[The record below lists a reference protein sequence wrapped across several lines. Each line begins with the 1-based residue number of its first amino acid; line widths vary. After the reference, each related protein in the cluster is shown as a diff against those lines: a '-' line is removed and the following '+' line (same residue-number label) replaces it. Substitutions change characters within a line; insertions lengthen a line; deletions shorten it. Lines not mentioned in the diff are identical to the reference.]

1 MIYFL
6 TISNKGFKIMIL
18 SVNPNRM
25 ELLKLKRRLEL
36 AIRGYK
42 LLKDKRDALIQ
53 IFIKLVQENKETRE
67 EFDKKIRECMNEFLL
82 ATLYMGEDDQNSIFL
97 FPQRKTTVKTEHQN
111 VMSVKV
117 PRFKVKEEGR
127 LYTYGMIEASPEL
140 DNSLKKYHEIVP
152 LMVKMAELDKAIILL
167 TEEIEKT
174 RRRVNALEYVMIPN
188 LEDTIKFITMKL
200 DEMARSTN
208 SAIMRIKEMIRG
220 E

>member
-1 MIYFL
+1 
-6 TISNKGFKIMIL
+6 MIL
-18 SVNPNRM
+18 AVNPNRM

-36 AIRGYK
+36 AKRGYK

-53 IFIKLVQENKETRE
+53 KFIKLVQENKKTRG
-67 EFDKKIRECMNEFLL
+67 EFDKKIRECMIEFLL
-82 ATLYMGEDDQNSIFL
+82 ATMYMGEDDLNSIFL
-97 FPQRKTTVKTEHQN
+97 FSQRQTKVTTEFQNIMSVRVPKYKIIEEGDLFTYGLVKT
-111 VMSVKV
+111 
-117 PRFKVKEEGR
+117 
-127 LYTYGMIEASPEL
+127 SPEL
-140 DNSLKKYHEIVP
+140 DNALKKYRQITP
-152 LMVKMAELDKAIILL
+152 LMIKMAELDKAIVLL

-200 DEMARSTN
+200 DEMARSSN

>member
-1 MIYFL
+1 
-6 TISNKGFKIMIL
+6 MIL
-18 SVNPNRM
+18 AVNPNRM

-36 AIRGYK
+36 ANRGYK

-53 IFIKLVQENKETRE
+53 KFIKLVHENKKVRE
-67 EFDKKIRECMNEFLL
+67 EFDRKIRERMNEFLL
-82 ATLYMGEDDQNSIFL
+82 ATIYMGENDLNSIFT
-97 FPQRKTTVKTEHQN
+97 FPQRTTNVKTEHQN
-111 VMSVKV
+111 IMSVKV
-117 PRFKVKEEGR
+117 PKYQIIEKGNLF
-127 LYTYGMIEASPEL
+127 TYGMIGTSPEL
-140 DNSLKKYHEIVP
+140 DNSLKKYQEITP
-152 LMVKMAELDKAIILL
+152 LMIKMAELDKAIVLL

-200 DEMARSTN
+200 DEMARSSN

>member
-1 MIYFL
+1 
-6 TISNKGFKIMIL
+6 MIL
-18 SVNPNRM
+18 TVNPNRM

-53 IFIKLVQENKETRE
+53 IFVKLVQENKEARE
-67 EFDKKIRECMNEFLL
+67 TFDKKMRECMNEFLL
-82 ATLYMGEDDQNSIFL
+82 ATLYMGENDQNSIFL
-97 FPQRKTTVKTEHQN
+97 FPQRKTTVTAEYQN
-111 VMSVKV
+111 IMSVKV
-117 PRFKVKEEGR
+117 PRFRVKEEGK
-127 LYTYGMIEASPEL
+127 LYTYGMIKASPEL

-188 LEDTIKFITMKL
+188 LEDTIKFITIKL

>member
-1 MIYFL
+1 
-6 TISNKGFKIMIL
+6 MIL
-18 SVNPNRM
+18 TVNPNRM

-53 IFIKLVQENKETRE
+53 IFVKLVQENKEARE
-67 EFDKKIRECMNEFLL
+67 TFDKKMRECMNEFLL
-82 ATLYMGEDDQNSIFL
+82 ATLYMGENDQNSIFL
-97 FPQRKTTVKTEHQN
+97 FPQRKTTVTAEYQN
-111 VMSVKV
+111 IMSVKV
-117 PRFKVKEEGR
+117 PRFRVKEEGK
-127 LYTYGMIEASPEL
+127 LYTYGMVKASPEL

-188 LEDTIKFITMKL
+188 LKDTIKFITMKL
-200 DEMARSTN
+200 DEMARSAN

>member
-1 MIYFL
+1 
-6 TISNKGFKIMIL
+6 MIL
-18 SVNPNRM
+18 TVNPNRM

-53 IFIKLVQENKETRE
+53 IFVKLVQENKEARE
-67 EFDKKIRECMNEFLL
+67 TFDKKMRECMNEFLL
-82 ATLYMGEDDQNSIFL
+82 ATLYMGENDQNSIFL
-97 FPQRKTTVKTEHQN
+97 FPQRKATVTAEYQN
-111 VMSVKV
+111 IMSVKV
-117 PRFKVKEEGR
+117 PRFRVKEEGK
-127 LYTYGMIEASPEL
+127 LYTYGMIKASPEL

-188 LEDTIKFITMKL
+188 LKDTIKFITMKL
-200 DEMARSTN
+200 DEMARSAN